1 MLIKPMETE
10 NEIQGKAYVHWKSW
24 QEAYAGLLPQDF
36 LQNTYTLEQCQDWA
50 VRYPQNILVALV
62 DDRVVGFVC
71 YGASSQSDLSQAGEI
86 YALYVLADFYGQKIG
101 YKLMQ
106 AALEKLQSYK
116 QISLWVLEGNARA
129 IAFYEKVGFRFDGV
143 KKTVNL
149 GAERTEYRMIFK
161 QKERENG

>member
-1 MLIKPMETE
+1 MLIKPMESET
-10 NEIQGKAYVHWKSW
+10 EIQGKAYVHWKSW
-24 QEAYAGLLPQDF
+24 QEAYADLLPQEF
-36 LQNTYTLEQCQDWA
+36 LKNTYTLERCQDWA

-62 DDRVVGFVC
+62 DERVVGFAC
-71 YGASSQSDLSQAGEI
+71 YGASSQEDLQEAGEL
-86 YALYVLADFYGQKIG
+86 YALYVLSDYYGQKIG
-101 YKLMQ
+101 YQLIQ